1 MSENEE
7 KIFPRKRVYKRRS
20 AEKRGDPE
28 ATKKTAGLPLE
39 DLEALRELM
48 PRLTPKGQEVLGL
61 LLKVF
66 DQDGQLNTE
75 QLLQLINFY
84 VGQSP
89 NPALQQLMSLWP
101 LISSASQGGNQPIN
115 PALLTGL
122 LGMMMPN
129 RPK

>member
-20 AEKRGDPE
+20 AEKRGDAEP
-28 ATKKTAGLPLE
+28 TKKTAGLPLE

-48 PRLTPKGQEVLGL
+48 PKLTPKGQEVLSL

-66 DQDGQLNTE
+66 DQNGQLNTD

-101 LISSASQGGNQPIN
+101 LISSASQGGNQPFN

>member
-20 AEKRGDPE
+20 IGKTENE
-28 ATKKTAGLPLE
+28 ELQKKAGLPPE
-39 DLEALRELM
+39 DLEALRELA
-48 PRLTPKGQEVLGL
+48 PKLSHKGQEVLNL

-66 DQDGQLNTE
+66 DQNGQLNTD
-75 QLLQLINFY
+75 QLWQLISFY
-84 VGQSP
+84 VGQSQS
-89 NPALQQLMSLWP
+89 PALQQLMTLWP
-101 LISSASQGGNQPIN
+101 FITSASHGGNQPFN
-115 PALLTGL
+115 PALLTSL